1 MSVNRDLTRYVV
13 VTKLPQKR
21 LRDAFLTV
29 AHPGVDFD
37 PVDGAASD
45 RVAGLEKFAQ
55 ELPASVPIIDDVYEE
70 RRIGEESSASVPVCF
85 AVRRL
90 FIPPDGFYPL
100 SRAVL
105 QFKVF
110 FQVPARRLLAEEPQ
124 QPRTVHFPPREASDE
139 LGPRADADQFVYFL
153 KEVGGQNDL
162 CAATAHNA
170 SNSQC
175 GTKLLPAA
183 CPWWR

>member
-1 MSVNRDLTRYVV
+1 MVQHPTVSPGWRSPRRNSRRPFRSLMMSMRNDVSAR
-13 VTKLPQKR
+13 K
-21 LRDAFLTV
+21 FGISS
-29 AHPGVDFD
+29 GVF
-37 PVDGAASD
+37 P
-45 RVAGLEKFAQ
+45 
-55 ELPASVPIIDDVYEE
+55 
-70 RRIGEESSASVPVCF
+70 
-85 AVRRL
+85 VRRL

-124 QPRTVHFPPREASDE
+124 QPQTVHFPPREASDE

-153 KEVGGQNDL
+153 KEVGGQDDL
-162 CAATAHNA
+162 CPATAHNA